1 MTYRLSVHK
10 IEQSC
15 LFELTWGQ
23 GQRISASL
31 PYPNHLTTVY
41 QTWRR
46 AYISYYRQALRGR
59 LAAEGQVASKNV
71 DWHSQV
77 VQAEARLLLEFHK
90 WLRHEALFELRAELV
105 KGQTTRL
112 EQQTPTQSA
121 SMSLFLAC
129 SPLEIARL
137 PWETWEMGADLG
149 QQGQIQMV
157 RSPSTIRSAT
167 VDRQAFRK
175 GKTRVLTILG
185 DERGLNLAGDRAAL
199 EAQKNRLEV
208 HYVGWHPHEET
219 GALKERIC
227 QAIADPKG
235 WDVLFFAGHSN
246 EAALVDGQI
255 AIAPNTAIAIRE
267 LTPYLNQAKQ
277 RGLQFALFNSC
288 SGLDIASRLIDLGL
302 SQVAIMREPI
312 HNDVAQAFLVQFL
325 QRLARFEDV
334 ESALVGACQFLKLE
348 KNLTYPSAYLVPS
361 LFRHPDSVPY
371 QIQPTGW
378 RTVMRRWLPNKRE
391 ALAVGVLALLSL
403 FPPVHHRLLN
413 YRMGIQ
419 ARYRDWTAQLA
430 STETPVVLVQID
442 DRTLQ
447 EQRIAVPNPIDRTL
461 LADIV
466 TTLTRLD
473 ANVIS
478 IDYVL
483 DRPQPAVDSELKQA
497 FEQAVSQQSWIVLA
511 QKRSHLGEWLPISAS
526 VASPNWSLQGD
537 IWSPLWHIRPRGW
550 SDQRPF
556 PFSYQAAT
564 AYHLALRATE
574 ASVPRPS
581 LDSSQSLQSL
591 VASYAETLNPEPVIL
606 PQRAMLHPITNA
618 AYPMHQRWL
627 QPLLDFSLPPNQ
639 VYHTVPAWQL
649 LQNPEQTLQG
659 LGLSSL
665 QDQLI
670 IVAPG
675 GYDEAGFTQSGEDNL
690 ERPQAIAYW
699 HQRRND
705 TPARRGF
712 TGGEIHAYMAHHFL
726 SNHLVVPIPDF
737 WMVLLAVLI
746 GKGLTVQ
753 LASSLQS
760 PFRLGLILSGAT
772 MTYGLVSLQL
782 YVSGAVMLPWLL
794 PSLTL
799 VFYGV
804 QLIQST
810 HHDSK

>member
-137 PWETWEMGADLG
+137 PWETWEIGADLG

-288 SGLDIASRLIDLGL
+288 SGLDIASGLIDLGL

-378 RTVMRRWLPNKRE
+378 RYQLQRWRLSWRE
-391 ALAVGVLALLSL
+391 AVIISTLALVSL
-403 FPPVHHRLLN
+403 WPTTRYWLLDQRVWGQAV
-413 YRMGIQ
+413 YRN
-419 ARYRDWTAQLA
+419 WTGQVI
-430 STETPVVLVQID
+430 SSEPTPVLLVQID
-442 DRTLQ
+442 TQTLRDR
-447 EQRIAVPNPIDRTL
+447 RILGDANPIDRTL

-466 TTLTRLD
+466 STLVEQDAQVIGIDYLLDSHDPVGNPILRQTLEQTIDRQSVWFVFGGIHDNQGQWQTVLPEIASFNWSLEGD
-473 ANVIS
+473 ANV
-478 IDYVL
+478 
-483 DRPQPAVDSELKQA
+483 P
-497 FEQAVSQQSWIVLA
+497 
-511 QKRSHLGEWLPISAS
+511 H
-526 VASPNWSLQGD
+526 
-537 IWSPLWHIRPRGW
+537 WHILPKRRF
-550 SDQRPF
+550 SSRSS
-556 PFSYQAAT
+556 PFSYQIAVAHFLT
-564 AYHLALRATE
+564 HANS
-574 ASVPRPS
+574 ASETWPRPN
-581 LDSSQSLQSL
+581 LQSQTPL
-591 VASYAETLNPEPVIL
+591 EQQLERYFEQTNAVYSQLSP
-606 PQRAMLHPITNA
+606 RAYLHPLTEFS
-618 AYPMHQRWL
+618 YLLHQRWL
-627 QPLLDFSLPPNQ
+627 QPLLDFSLPPEQ
-639 VYHTVPAWQL
+639 VFTRVPAWQL
-649 LQNPEQTLQG
+649 LQSPEATLQE
-659 LGLSSL
+659 LGIKSL
-665 QDQLI
+665 QNRAVI
-670 IVAPG
+670 IAAG
-675 GYDEAGFTQSGEDNL
+675 GYDAAGLDESGGDIADPPPAFAHWQLQATGINRKLTLGESHGYMLHHLLTQ
-690 ERPQAIAYW
+690 W
-699 HQRRND
+699 
-705 TPARRGF
+705 
-712 TGGEIHAYMAHHFL
+712 
-726 SNHLVVPIPDF
+726 LVVPIP
-737 WMVLLAVLI
+737 A
-746 GKGLTVQ
+746 
-753 LASSLQS
+753 
-760 PFRLGLILSGAT
+760 LGLIMLAAAGGKGIGLHLRQVPQT
-772 MTYGLVSLQL
+772 RCLPWVGGLLGGTIGYGLLSLQL

-794 PSLTL
+794 PSLTVWCFVWPIL
-799 VFYGV
+799 WE
-804 QLIQST
+804 
-810 HHDSK
+810 K